1 MNVVEDSLLIWRF
14 NRGEPAALCRIYE
27 KYRPPLLRV
36 AAALLDD
43 RSGVEDVLH
52 DVFVR
57 FAQTTGSFRLTGS
70 LKGYLSI
77 CVANQ
82 ARDRNRAARRHGT
95 VGLEETMAPADPAG
109 DPERA
114 AARSELAAQIDAALE
129 DLPAEQRE
137 VIVLHLQGRLRFR
150 EIAKQRNIS
159 INTAMS
165 RYRYGLERIHSA
177 LNGVE
182 P

>member
-1 MNVVEDSLLIWRF
+1 VVEDSLLIWRF
-14 NRGEPAALCRIYE
+14 NRGEAAALCRIYE
-27 KYRPPLLRV
+27 KYRAPLLGV

-43 RSGVEDVLH
+43 RDGVEDVLH
-52 DVFVR
+52 DVFVD

-82 ARDRNRAARRHGT
+82 ARDRNRAARRRGT
-95 VGLEETMAPADPAG
+95 VGLDETMASADPAG
-109 DPERA
+109 DPERTTA
-114 AARSELAAQIDAALE
+114 NHELAARIDAALA
-129 DLPAEQRE
+129 DLPGEQRE
-137 VIVLHLQGRLRFR
+137 ALVLHLQGRLPFR
-150 EIAKQRNIS
+150 EIAKLRAIS

-165 RYRYGLERIHSA
+165 RYRYGLEKVHSA
-177 LNGVE
+177 LNGIA